1 MADVGLA
8 PAMAPLAVDA
18 KAVEGVTA
26 NENAHIELIVASIRK
41 EMQGKLFNRKK
52 LYSLIIA
59 SISVTMKLA
68 ISDGEKKKALIMKA
82 FKVILD
88 EQKEITDADREEIL
102 AATDVGITLL
112 YYQKKMAAS
121 VAVRKHLSFFIQR
134 NCIIFRELIFCSFL
148 EFSAGLH

>member
-112 YYQKKMAAS
+112 YYQKKDGS
-121 VAVRKHLSFFIQR
+121 K
-134 NCIIFRELIFCSFL
+134 CCC
-148 EFSAGLH
+148 